1 MRKLLT
7 LSATVTLVLA
17 GAMLAAAPTASYAAS
32 NGKKI
37 DGPEVHWRVSLWGDR
52 RSFTEGIEYVSN
64 QAGERT
70 GGKFR
75 IELFYGDK
83 LSKGP
88 ENLEGITTGAFEAA
102 IVCGLYH
109 PDKNKPLNVLD
120 LPLLPLANFDI
131 VRQVHDTIYAH
142 PAVQE
147 VFDRWNAVLYMSNIV
162 PQYEYMGVGEAP
174 RSYTDFKGR
183 RVTAFGGQ
191 KRAMELLGAT
201 TLKRRAPTA
210 RAALESGEADTVGF
224 PYTYAFAS
232 YKIDELADWATT
244 NLKLG
249 TVNCPTV
256 FNRDAYVALPLR
268 YKQLLE
274 DLKFGAYTAMRKS
287 YAEQDILNE
296 ERWRSEGRLEM
307 VELPESEMRR
317 LRHYA
322 GRPVWDAWIEEN
334 EDEIPAQELLD
345 IVLDT
350 GQRLF
355 LCQ

>member
-7 LSATVTLVLA
+7 LSVTVTLAL
-17 GAMLAAAPTASYAAS
+17 GAALAAAPAGSYAAS
-32 NGKKI
+32 NGKTV

-52 RSFTEGIEYVSN
+52 RSFTEGIEYVSQ

-88 ENLEGITTGAFEAA
+88 ENLEGIRTGAFEAA

-109 PDKNKPLNVLD
+109 PDRNKSLNVLD

-131 VRQVHDTIYAH
+131 VRQVHETIYAH

-147 VFDRWNAVLYMSNIV
+147 VFEEWNAVLYMSNIL
-162 PQYEYMGVGEAP
+162 PQYEYMGVGKPP
-174 RSYTDFKGR
+174 RTYTDFQDR

-191 KRAMELLGAT
+191 KLAMELLGAT
-201 TLKRRAPTA
+201 TLKRRAPAA
-210 RAALESGEADTVGF
+210 REALESGDADTIGF
-224 PYTYAFAS
+224 PYSYAFAS
-232 YKIDELADWATT
+232 YKIDELADWVTT
-244 NLKLG
+244 NLKFG

-256 FNRDAYVALPLR
+256 FNRDSYIALPLQ

-274 DLKFGAYTAMRKS
+274 DLRFGAYTAMRKS
-287 YAEQDILNE
+287 YAEQDVVNE
-296 ERWRSEGRLEM
+296 ERWRSEGKLEM
-307 VELPESEMRR
+307 VEIPESEMRR
-317 LRHYA
+317 FRHYA
-322 GRPVWDAWIEEN
+322 GRPVWDAWIEDN
-334 EDEIPAQELLD
+334 EGEIPAQELLD